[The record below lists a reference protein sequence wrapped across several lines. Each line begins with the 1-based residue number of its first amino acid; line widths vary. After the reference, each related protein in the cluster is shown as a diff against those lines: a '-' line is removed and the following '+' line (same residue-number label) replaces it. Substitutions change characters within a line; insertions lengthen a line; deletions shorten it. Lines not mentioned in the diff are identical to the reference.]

1 MEDNNK
7 GFGKGLLVG
16 ILGGAIGMFIV
27 AAIVMIVG
35 VNIFSFSN
43 DMKQNSIDGV
53 YAYEEGEIGPTG
65 GIMAELS
72 ETEKFIIGKVGYL
85 VTLIDEEFL
94 FDYELEDLLDGMYYG
109 MLDSL
114 EDVYSV
120 YYTEEEFKELMEGT
134 EGIYYGIGVRVSQNY
149 ETGTITVVDAFPG
162 TPAEEAGM
170 LPGDILVGVADQDI
184 TQMDLNLVVNLIK
197 SDEEGSKVK
206 ITVLRNGEYVD
217 MMVERRRVEY
227 PTVEHTMLDNNIG
240 YLQLLEFDTVSVEQF
255 EKALLDLKSKGMEGL
270 VIDLRNNPGG
280 TLGSVVGILDMV
292 LPECTIIYTEDKD
305 GNIDNKYVSDANT
318 ILDVPTV
325 VLINGYSASAAEVFA
340 GDMQDTG
347 MATLVGTTTFGKGIV
362 QQIYPIADGTA
373 VKLTQSSYFT
383 SGGRNIHG
391 TGIEPDVYVD
401 LDEHLKTQSVVSM
414 EEDNQLHKAIEVLE
428 SKMKAE
434 G

>member
-1 MEDNNK
+1 MEEKNK

-43 DMKQNSIDGV
+43 DFKQNSADGV
-53 YAYEEGEIGPTG
+53 YAYEEGGIGPTG

-72 ETEKFIIGKVGYL
+72 ETEEFVIGKIGYL

-149 ETGTITVVDAFPG
+149 ETGAITVVDAFPG

-206 ITVLRNGEYVD
+206 ITVLRDGEYVD
-217 MMVERRRVEY
+217 MMVERRKVEY

-240 YLQLLEFDTVSVEQF
+240 YLQLLEFDTVSVDQF
-255 EKALLDLKSKGMEGL
+255 EKALLDLKSQGMEGL

-305 GNIDNKYVSDANT
+305 GNIGNKYVSDANT
-318 ILDVPTV
+318 ILDVPAV

-340 GDMQDTG
+340 GDMQDMG
-347 MATLVGTTTFGKGIV
+347 VATLVGTTTFGKGIV
-362 QQIYPIADGTA
+362 QQIYPMADGTA
-373 VKLTQSSYFT
+373 VKLTESSYFT
-383 SGGRNIHG
+383 SAGRNIHG

-401 LDEHLKTQSVVSM
+401 LDEALKTKSVVTM

-434 G
+434 E

>member
-1 MEDNNK
+1 MKENNK
-7 GFGKGLLVG
+7 GFGKGLLIGVFS
-16 ILGGAIGMFIV
+16 GAIGVAIV
-27 AAIVMIVG
+27 AAILMIVG
-35 VNIFSFSN
+35 FNIFSFSAHIKN
-43 DMKQNSIDGV
+43 NTEGV
-53 YAYEEGEIGPTG
+53 YVYEEGKTGPNG

-72 ETEKFIIGKVGYL
+72 ETEEFIIGKIGYL

-94 FDYELEDLLDGMYYG
+94 FDYNLNTIVDGMFYG

-120 YYTEEEFKELMEGT
+120 YYTAEEFKELMEGT
-134 EGIYYGIGVRVSQNY
+134 EGVYYGIGVRVSQNY

-206 ITVLRNGEYVD
+206 ITVLRNGERVD
-217 MMVERRRVEY
+217 MMVERRKVEY

-240 YLQLLEFDTVSVEQF
+240 YLQLLEFDTVSVDQF
-255 EKALLDLKSKGMEGL
+255 EKALLDLKSQGMEGL
-270 VIDLRNNPGG
+270 VIDIRNNPGG
-280 TLGSVVGILDMV
+280 TLGSVVGIMDML

-305 GNIDNKYVSDANT
+305 GNIENKYLSDANT

-325 VLINGYSASAAEVFA
+325 VLVNGYSASAAEVFA
-340 GDMQDTG
+340 GDMQDMG

-362 QQIYPIADGTA
+362 QQIYPLADGTA

-383 SGGRNIHG
+383 SAGRNIHG

-401 LDEHLKTQSVVSM
+401 LDEHLKNKSVVTM
-414 EEDNQLHKAIEVLE
+414 EEDNQLQKALEVLE

-434 G
+434 E